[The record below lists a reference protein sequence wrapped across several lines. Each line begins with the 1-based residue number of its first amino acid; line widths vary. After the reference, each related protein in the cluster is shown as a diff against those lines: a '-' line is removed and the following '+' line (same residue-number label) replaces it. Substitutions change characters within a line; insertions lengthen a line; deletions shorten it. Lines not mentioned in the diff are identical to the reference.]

1 MSQILAVAVGGAIGS
16 VGRFLIASLINQRNL
31 SQTAMPLFPY
41 GVLIVNALGAFLIGF
56 LFVILNARFA
66 THESQDVIH
75 AFAIIGL
82 LGGFT
87 TFSTFSLDTLQLL
100 QYGLWGKAMLNIIVS
115 LVVCIAAAGAGTLLA
130 RTIT

>member
-1 MSQILAVAVGGAIGS
+1 VSQILAVAVGGAIGS

-31 SQTAMPLFPY
+31 SQTAVPLFPY
-41 GVLIVNALGAFLIGF
+41 GILLVNALGSFLIGF
-56 LFVILNARFA
+56 VFIVLNTRFA
-66 THESQDVIH
+66 THESQDLIR

-100 QYGLWGKAMLNIIVS
+100 QYGLWGKALLNIIVS
-115 LVVCIAAAGAGTLLA
+115 LVICIAGAGAGTLLA

>member
-31 SQTAMPLFPY
+31 SQTAGPLFPY
-41 GVLIVNALGAFLIGF
+41 GILLVNALGSFLIGF
-56 LFVILNARFA
+56 VFIVLNTRFA
-66 THESQDVIH
+66 THESQDLIR

-100 QYGLWGKAMLNIIVS
+100 QYGLWGKALLNIIVS
-115 LVVCIAAAGAGTLLA
+115 LVICIAGAGAGTLLA